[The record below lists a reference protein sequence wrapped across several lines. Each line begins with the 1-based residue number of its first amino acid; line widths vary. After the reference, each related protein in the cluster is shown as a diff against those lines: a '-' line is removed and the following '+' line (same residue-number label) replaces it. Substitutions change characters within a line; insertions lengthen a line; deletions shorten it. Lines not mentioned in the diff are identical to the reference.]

1 MAKLLRPLVCSSSSI
16 EVDQCNFDVTVVS
29 SDAPTVAEGGIA
41 GGSGSAAVEGSD
53 QGGTNNNP
61 SKGENE
67 GIDNNSGNAADQQ
80 GPTTDPKATINNTA
94 SIGDSSSNNNSNL
107 PIILGA
113 VFAALAAFI
122 LVGLVYARKR
132 RASSNGSSRAREVD
146 GDKADGP
153 LALANTQDTED
164 GAEVTVA
171 SWAGAYDSIVSP
183 TTNNDINS
191 SNKSSLVTN

>member
-1 MAKLLRPLVCSSSSI
+1 MYEQKKLIPRLDL
-16 EVDQCNFDVTVVS
+16 DWL
-29 SDAPTVAEGGIA
+29 
-41 GGSGSAAVEGSD
+41 
-53 QGGTNNNP
+53 
-61 SKGENE
+61 
-67 GIDNNSGNAADQQ
+67 
-80 GPTTDPKATINNTA
+80 
-94 SIGDSSSNNNSNL
+94 GDCC
-107 PIILGA
+107 
-113 VFAALAAFI
+113 
-122 LVGLVYARKR
+122 
-132 RASSNGSSRAREVD
+132 NGSSRAPEVD